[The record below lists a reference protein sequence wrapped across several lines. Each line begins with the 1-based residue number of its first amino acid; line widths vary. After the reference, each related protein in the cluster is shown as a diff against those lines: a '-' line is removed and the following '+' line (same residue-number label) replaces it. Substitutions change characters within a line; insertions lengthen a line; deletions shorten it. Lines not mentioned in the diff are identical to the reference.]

1 MLINIFL
8 ILIKFEERRPL
19 ENDLDVATILIEKT

>member
-8 ILIKFEERRPL
+8 ILIKFEERRSL
-19 ENDLDVATILIEKT
+19 VNDLDVATILIEKT